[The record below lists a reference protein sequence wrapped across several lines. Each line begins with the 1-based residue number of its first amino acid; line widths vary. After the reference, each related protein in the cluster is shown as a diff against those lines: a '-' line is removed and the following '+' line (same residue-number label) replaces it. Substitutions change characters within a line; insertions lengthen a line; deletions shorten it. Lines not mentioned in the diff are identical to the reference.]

1 MLKRFYLLFFIDVS
15 TREVFV
21 AGITANPTGAWT
33 SQAARNL
40 LLGHGDRLAGRRAL
54 VRDAASMFVE
64 SFDEVF
70 GTEGIKT
77 IKTPIRTPIANTYAK
92 RCIETL
98 RRELLD
104 HTII

>member
-21 AGITANPTGAWT
+21 A
-33 SQAARNL
+33 ARNL
-40 LLGHGDRLAGRRAL
+40 LLRHGDRLAGRRAL

-92 RCIETL
+92 RWIETL